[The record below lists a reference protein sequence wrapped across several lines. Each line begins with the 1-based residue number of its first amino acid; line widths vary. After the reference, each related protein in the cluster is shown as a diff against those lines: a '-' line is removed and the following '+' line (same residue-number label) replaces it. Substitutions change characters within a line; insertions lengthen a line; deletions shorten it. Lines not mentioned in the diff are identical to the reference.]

1 MATAKIKG
9 RQAQHQSGCCRK
21 QKKHKRRCRTRR
33 SAGHTKR
40 RKRKPNKKLYYA
52 KSRFSLKRLHK
63 ILNNIK
69 ITVRLP
75 GVGIPFPKSSERMY
89 SYYQFQPRKI
99 KVTRRGY
106 LKGGLLTFVFAWID
120 WSFLRDLAAPDYSDS
135 AEGGWLWDPVTLI
148 LLDFL
153 RVLSHRDGRTDLLNE
168 LRDETPLGHQ
178 IAESVGIDLDHPRHP
193 DHVVPTEMV
202 FTHLRQR
209 LGPVVYEG
217 MMQIVVGFLRQ
228 LEVITFGVLAFDSM
242 LVDAWAVFNGCK
254 NAGQAGHDCQSCS
267 FFAECQQV
275 PFDLEGGVGHRVNPD
290 NPRDVTPVFSH
301 KVHSAVS
308 FEVRLGMEFP
318 VAILVSHGGA
328 YDGHFFEALLE
339 QMERY
344 HESVKAVFHLADG
357 HYDDFVNY
365 IAARRRGARPLFR
378 YNKRNEKTD
387 DASLRARGY
396 NQVGWPYA
404 PCGVAMTPNGYD
416 EEEKRL
422 TFVCKKQCPAGQE
435 DCPHRD
441 NALGHAK
448 SVKVEPNSRLVL
460 EVPRGTRRYKI
471 IFALRSSVE
480 RNNDYL
486 ADNGLKRPK
495 YHGQHNMH
503 LNALLTA
510 TATLL
515 RKFYDLVVEATRQ
528 EVQPGR
534 HQLVD
539 LHDLPLEQAIR
550 RRWKYFRDEDEPY
563 LQRAPPAEQVASQTI

>member
-1 MATAKIKG
+1 MAAAKIKG
-9 RQAQHQSGCCRK
+9 RRREQ
-21 QKKHKRRCRTRR
+21 KRRKRHCQTRS
-33 SAGHTKR
+33 SAGHPKR

-52 KSRFSLKRLHK
+52 KSRFSIKRLNK
-63 ILNNIK
+63 ILNSIEVV
-69 ITVRLP
+69 IHLP
-75 GVGIPFPKSSERMY
+75 EAEAPFPKPPGRMY
-89 SYYQFQPRKI
+89 SYYQFRPDKV
-99 KVTRRGY
+99 KVTREGY
-106 LKGGLLTFVFAWID
+106 LKGGVLTFVFAWID
-120 WSFLRDLAAPDYSDS
+120 WSFLRDLAAPDYADS

-153 RVLSHRDGRTDLLNE
+153 REFLRRNGRADLLDE
-168 LRDETPLGHQ
+168 LRDETPLGRQ
-178 IAESVGIDLDHPRHP
+178 IAAYVGIDLDYPRHP
-193 DHVVPTEMV
+193 DHVVPTEMA

-209 LGPVVYEG
+209 LGPAVYEG
-217 MMQIVVGFLRQ
+217 MIHIVVSFLRQ

-242 LVDAWAVFNGCK
+242 LVDTWAVFNGCA
-254 NAGQAGHDCQSCS
+254 NAGQAGHGCQNCPL
-267 FFAECQQV
+267 FTECQQV
-275 PFDLEGGVGHRVNPD
+275 PFDLEGGVGHRVNPN
-290 NPRDVTPVFSH
+290 NPKEVTPVFSH
-301 KVHSAVS
+301 KVHSVVS

-339 QMERY
+339 QIERY
-344 HESVKAVFHLADG
+344 HASVQAIFHLADG

-365 IAARRRGARPLFR
+365 IAARRRGTKPLFR

-387 DASLRARGY
+387 AASLRARGY
-396 NQVGWPYA
+396 NEVGWPYA

-416 EEEKRL
+416 EEEKRV
-422 TFVCKKQCPAGQE
+422 TFVCKKQCPEDQE
-435 DCPHRD
+435 ACPYRD

-460 EVPRGTRRYKI
+460 EVPRDTRRYKI

-480 RNNDYL
+480 RNNDYM

-515 RKFYDLVVEATRQ
+515 RKFYDLVVEATLQ
-528 EVQPGR
+528 EAQPER
-534 HQLVD
+534 YQLVD
-539 LHDLPLEQAIR
+539 LHNLPLEQAIR
-550 RRWKYFRDEDEPY
+550 RRWQYFRDEDEPY
-563 LQRAPPAEQVASQTI
+563 LQRAPPLEQVASQVA